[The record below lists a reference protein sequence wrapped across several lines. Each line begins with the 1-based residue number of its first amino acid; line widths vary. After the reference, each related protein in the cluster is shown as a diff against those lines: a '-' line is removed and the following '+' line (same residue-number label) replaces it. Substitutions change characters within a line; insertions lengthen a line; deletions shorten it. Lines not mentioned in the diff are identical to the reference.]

1 VFGFRY
7 FGLGYKANRSERRNK
22 FKKKIKRPQI
32 LRITQAQ
39 DWNGTEKEAN
49 SSQKILTKKQDI
61 HHLKVYNGK
70 CTLMPTQ
77 LPHRRFTLPTL
88 AISKRYNITS
98 EKLPGKHQIKGQAR
112 PHCLLPHNPHPHPSG
127 QAQAQGQYRQHG
139 LLPHKLP
146 KLKGKGQ
153 SRRHCLL
160 PHKVLPDKEA
170 LFEKKPPPDKHRA
183 SSLEQRA
190 HPHMIQLQV
199 FLAHKTFCW
208 PLSMLDPLEPPSKF
222 INSHKYTNLVIRSG
236 GLTTTTIG
244 NPFRLQKY
252 TLYKKFQIAQYKIL
266 FLNSQLLY

>member
-1 VFGFRY
+1 
-7 FGLGYKANRSERRNK
+7 
-22 FKKKIKRPQI
+22 
-32 LRITQAQ
+32 
-39 DWNGTEKEAN
+39 
-49 SSQKILTKKQDI
+49 
-61 HHLKVYNGK
+61 
-70 CTLMPTQ
+70 
-77 LPHRRFTLPTL
+77 LPHRKDLHCQRLPFQ
-88 AISKRYNITS
+88 KDKYNFKEIAWQAS
-98 EKLPGKHQIKGQAR
+98 NQGADQAALPAAPQT
-112 PHCLLPHNPHPHPSG
+112 PHRSG

-139 LLPHKLP
+139 LLPHKLS

-160 PHKVLPDKEA
+160 PHKALPDNEA

-252 TLYKKFQIAQYKIL
+252 TLYTKFQIAQYKIL